1 MKQQLDDVLKQL
13 EEAKK
18 ELEKV
23 KSDDF
28 NTLKTKQDQIDEL
41 NKLVEWYKNNSKTKA
56 NDEFIS
62 NAAEATAE
70 ANPTMQQKVV
80 ENISNSKFVQASK
93 KVISEHKKMT
103 IAAAGV
109 GALAMFFR
117 IFQSNRPVVN
127 LDINE
132 QEYERSQGS
141 VYRNLGQ
148 YTMNTNIR
156 SLY

>member
-1 MKQQLDDVLKQL
+1 
-13 EEAKK
+13 
-18 ELEKV
+18 
-23 KSDDF
+23 
-28 NTLKTKQDQIDEL
+28 
-41 NKLVEWYKNNSKTKA
+41 
-56 NDEFIS
+56 
-62 NAAEATAE
+62 
-70 ANPTMQQKVV
+70 MQQKVV

-93 KVISEHKKMT
+93 ETISKHKKMT
-103 IAAAGV
+103 VAAVGV